1 MPMDIQHT
9 AASAARTTRLRA
21 PRDIASDVAAAHG
34 LGGGSADTFRL
45 MQLAIEADRADR
57 DRLAHVRAI
66 DIVHENYGADS
77 DPEVHARAT
86 ELADAF
92 SGNVD
97 AKYLLA
103 VALDLQHLNSDGIL
117 AMLAEAARG

>member
-1 MPMDIQHT
+1 MDIAQT
-9 AASAARTTRLRA
+9 PTPAPRNTRLRSA
-21 PRDIASDVAAAHG
+21 HDIASAVAAEHG
-34 LGGGSADTFRL
+34 LGGDSADTLAL

-57 DRLAHVRAI
+57 DRLAHVLAI
-66 DIVHENYGADS
+66 DIVHENYGVDS
-77 DPEVHARAT
+77 DPEVHARAA
-86 ELADAF
+86 ELAAAF

-117 AMLAEAARG
+117 EVLAEAARG

>member
-1 MPMDIQHT
+1 MDIQQS
-9 AASAARTTRLRA
+9 AAYAARTTRLRT
-21 PRDIASDVAAAHG
+21 PHDIATEVAAKHG

-45 MQLAIEADRADR
+45 MRLAIEADRADR
-57 DRLAHVRAI
+57 VRLAHVRAI

-86 ELADAF
+86 ELAEAF

-103 VALDLQHLNSDGIL
+103 VALELHHLDPDGIL
-117 AMLAEAARG
+117 AMIAEAAR

>member
-1 MPMDIQHT
+1 MDIQQT

-21 PRDIASDVAAAHG
+21 PRDIASDVAAAEHG

-45 MQLAIEADRADR
+45 MQLAIEADRAER

-92 SGNVD
+92 SGSVD